1 MNILYPYIY
10 LSESCLPKSSILY
23 MVYIIVSA
31 HVYNAHH
38 NDYIKL
44 NQKQYIILSILKLT
58 GLKIFEYY
66 I

>member
-23 MVYIIVSA
+23 MEYIIVSA

-44 NQKQYIILSILKLT
+44 NQNQYIILSILN
-58 GLKIFEYY
+58 
-66 I
+66 

>member
-23 MVYIIVSA
+23 MEYIIA
-31 HVYNAHH
+31 GADAIAAVYNAHH

-44 NQKQYIILSILKLT
+44 NKK
-58 GLKIFEYY
+58 
-66 I
+66 